1 VLFPAAGNP
10 DRTIIKTISFI
21 YFDDQC
27 QGAALRNSGLAADVQ
42 HQRRYA
48 GDLPVKFNK
57 HIETWGTYREHVED
71 TFKFDGKTLAT
82 IAIWVVAT
90 PTLIY
95 TTMIKEYNKA
105 DDQAGRK
112 RKDFM

>member
-1 VLFPAAGNP
+1 MPRAATACYHSC
-10 DRTIIKTISFI
+10 R
-21 YFDDQC
+21 
-27 QGAALRNSGLAADVQ
+27 
-42 HQRRYA
+42 
-48 GDLPVKFNK
+48 
-57 HIETWGTYREHVED
+57 GTYREHVED

-105 DDQAGRK
+105 DDQAGRCALWPLP
-112 RKDFM
+112 